1 MMRTVKSVSA
11 LSTAG
16 LLLCLPCTSADAG
29 LVLELESGAST
40 VTIPD
45 NSVGDSNP
53 AVGTVEFIGAVGDF
67 DVNTSVGVSK
77 PLTGSA
83 TDPKLNLNSL
93 NATTVS
99 APATLYVR
107 LTDTD
112 FTAPAGAV
120 SAELDFGGTTNG
132 TASLAAFLD
141 STNTE
146 FGTTTPAGSLGPFL
160 PTAFND
166 TTTTPVLVTSPYSA
180 TLEAVV
186 VHDDAGDVTS
196 FGGELSV
203 VPEPGSLALLA
214 VGAAALVRRRRA

>member
-16 LLLCLPCTSADAG
+16 LLLGLPCASADAG
-29 LVLELESGAST
+29 LVLELESGVSIVT
-40 VTIPD
+40 VAD
-45 NSVGDSNP
+45 NGVGDSNP
-53 AVGTVEFIGAVGDF
+53 VVGTVEYIGAVGDF

-93 NATTVS
+93 NATTLT

-107 LTDTD
+107 LTDTG

-132 TASLAAFLD
+132 TAALAAYLD
-141 STNTE
+141 AGNTE
-146 FGTTTPAGSLGPFL
+146 FGTTTPAGALGPYS

-166 TTTTPVLVTSPYSA
+166 TTSTPVAVTSPYSA

-186 VHDDAGDVTS
+186 VHDNAGDVTS
-196 FGGELSV
+196 FGGELRV
-203 VPEPGSLALLA
+203 VPEPGSIALLA
-214 VGAAALVRRRRA
+214 VGAAALARRRRS